1 MYELRM
7 ARYAARRDGEKDHRL
22 EKQVRA
28 SRRLRRELLDA
39 ERSALIELRRSGEI
53 SDTVERRVRREL
65 DFEDARLGG
74 GG

>member
-1 MYELRM
+1 M